1 MRKLVLHSS
10 QQKFCILRGRIFRT
24 MAQNARLQ
32 GLGLLVFGVLLYPA
46 MTTAQQP
53 ALNLMPLPASAQPG
67 TGILEVD
74 SSFSIPFTGY
84 TEPRLSRARPR
95 FLRQPALPTGLQLS
109 LHPA

>member
-74 SSFSIPFTGY
+74 SSFSIAFTGY
-84 TEPRLSRARPR
+84 TDPRLARATHR
-95 FLRQPALPTGLQLS
+95 FLTQLALQTH
-109 LHPA
+109 LHPPPHP